1 MTRAD
6 VIAQRNEFWQT
17 APAFGG
23 REEVWQALKA
33 VCESDDH
40 ELGRAILSSAG
51 VRLVNG
57 TLAVAYDELG
67 NRYDLPPFC
76 SSFPT
81 NVLDNGQGSGEAPTA
96 APASATAAATDTP
109 AASSGKPKAAEA
121 VEVAGDLPPIK
132 GDPIDI
138 SIRLSNGKNMIVP
151 SGTKDPVRR
160 LRLAVAKEAGVP
172 AKRLRIMFIGRPVRD
187 SAVVDVLDLQAKDI
201 VQVMIFP
208 EEMLA

>member
-1 MTRAD
+1 MNITGP
-6 VIAQRNEFWQT
+6 V
-17 APAFGG
+17 
-23 REEVWQALKA
+23 
-33 VCESDDH
+33 
-40 ELGRAILSSAG
+40 LS
-51 VRLVNG
+51 V
-57 TLAVAYDELG
+57 
-67 NRYDLPPFC
+67 
-76 SSFPT
+76 
-81 NVLDNGQGSGEAPTA
+81 DNGQGSGEAPTA

-151 SGTKDPVRR
+151 SGTKGGCCAKGARMPRRLPLTRAPALLLTARPPRSDPVRR